1 MHEVAIVK
9 ANGLRR
15 EGIIRAINLL
25 GGMERFIEK
34 GDRVAIKPNLCN
46 SKYPY
51 PATSQ
56 VEACIAVLDLIKE
69 ITSEIIII
77 ESPNAS
83 MNPKLKY
90 KALGYDKLRDEVEL
104 VDLHKRS
111 VLKDKEFDK
120 LINLCNLKTSEV
132 ATITCGLKNMF
143 GCYPNRNKAKF
154 HSEIDSAILHINKLY
169 PSDLVIID
177 ALIGMEGQGPLF
189 GTPVPM
195 DLVIAGDNVVAT
207 DFMACQLMGIDYRKV
222 EHIILAHKAGL
233 GNIHSILCKGVD
245 IDSVKRKFKMANPE
259 PIQRRIKHFITS
271 FDFPSR
277 VLGKIREAVT

>member
-9 ANGLRR
+9 ANRMRR
-15 EGIIRAINLL
+15 EGITRAINLL
-25 GGMERFIEK
+25 GGIERFIEK

-46 SKYPY
+46 SKYYY
-51 PATSQ
+51 PVTTHI
-56 VEACIAVLDLIKE
+56 EACIAVLDLIKE
-69 ITSEIIII
+69 IASEIMII

-83 MNPKLKY
+83 MTPKLKY
-90 KALGYDKLRDEVEL
+90 KALEYDKLSDEVEL

-111 VLKDKEFDK
+111 VLKGKDFNK

-154 HSEIDSAILHINKLY
+154 HSEIDNAILHINKLY
-169 PSDLVIID
+169 PSDLVVID

-189 GTPVPM
+189 GTPVSM
-195 DLVIAGDNVVAT
+195 DLIIAGDNVVAT
-207 DFMACQLMGIDYRKV
+207 DFIACQLMGINYHKV
-222 EHIILAHKAGL
+222 KHVTLAHKAGL
-233 GNIHSILCKGVD
+233 GNIHNILCKGED
-245 IDSVKRKFKMANPE
+245 IDSVKKKFRMANPE
-259 PIQRRIKHFITS
+259 PIQRRIKHFISS

-277 VLGKIREAVT
+277 VLGKVRETVA

>member
-1 MHEVAIVK
+1 MHEIAIVR
-9 ANGLRR
+9 ANGMRR

-25 GGMERFIEK
+25 GGIERFIEK
-34 GDRVAIKPNLCN
+34 GDKVAIKPNLCN
-46 SKYPY
+46 AKYYY
-51 PATSQ
+51 PATTHI
-56 VEACIAVLDLIKE
+56 EACVTVLALIKE
-69 ITSEIIII
+69 IASEIMII

-104 VDLHKRS
+104 VDLRKKN
-111 VLKDKEFDK
+111 VLKGKNFDK
-120 LINLCNLKTSEV
+120 MINLCNLKTSEV

-154 HSEIDSAILHINKLY
+154 HSEIDNAILHINKLY
-169 PSDLVIID
+169 PSDLVVVD

-195 DLVIAGDNVVAT
+195 DLIIAGNNVVAT
-207 DFMACQLMGIDYRKV
+207 DFIACQLMGIDYRKV

-233 GNIHSILCKGVD
+233 GNIHSILCKGED
-245 IDSVKRKFKMANPE
+245 IDSVKKRFKMANPE
-259 PIQRRIKHFITS
+259 PIQRRIKHFISS

-277 VLGKIREAVT
+277 VLGKVREVVA